1 MKFLEAEKVDE
12 KTAERLEKLIEKS
25 YYSYWKKKRI
35 FDVVVTLIL
44 LIFLIIPILIT
55 ALVVFIDDPNG
66 TESPLICINSVRCMW
81 TPKSAKRSSWKATKW
96 TDRFLK

>member
-35 FDVVVTLIL
+35 FDVSVTVII
-44 LIFLIIPILIT
+44 LIFLIMPILT
-55 ALVVFIDDPNG
+55 CL
-66 TESPLICINSVRCMW
+66 
-81 TPKSAKRSSWKATKW
+81 
-96 TDRFLK
+96 